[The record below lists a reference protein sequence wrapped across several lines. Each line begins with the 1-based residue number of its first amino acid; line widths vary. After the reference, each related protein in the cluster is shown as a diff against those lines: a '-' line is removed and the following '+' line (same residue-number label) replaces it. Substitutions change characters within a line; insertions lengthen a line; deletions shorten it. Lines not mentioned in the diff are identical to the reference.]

1 MLKHFSTNYRKPAN
15 SKEANM
21 QKIVSLLKMVALLA
35 IAAYML
41 HIFTAGQDNIIN
53 SNPTQG
59 REVMDIREAAPHTP
73 DAVMS
78 QKKVQKQCWTMN
90 EDPKAELPGAAV
102 VQFKSGYTK
111 YVTND
116 TPKGYK
122 LVDAAFNE
130 ALAAVGYGDK
140 TSDQIDVIAL
150 CI

>member
-1 MLKHFSTNYRKPAN
+1 MLKHFTTNYRTPAN

-21 QKIVSLLKMVALLA
+21 QKIVSLLKLVAVLA
-35 IAAYML
+35 IAAYMVHVL
-41 HIFTAGQDNIIN
+41 TAGQDNIIN
-53 SNPTQG
+53 STPNQG
-59 REVMDIREAAPHTP
+59 REVMDIREAAPHSP

-78 QKKVQKQCWTMN
+78 QKKVQKECWTKD

-102 VQFKSGYTK
+102 VQFKSGYTE

-116 TPKGYK
+116 TPKGWK

-130 ALAAVGYGDK
+130 ALANIGFGDK
-140 TSDQIDVIAL
+140 VSDLIDPIAL